1 MLADFCFGPPA
12 AVLLAPMVALPV
24 LGYPFGWL
32 WPLALL
38 TLGAIVA
45 ALLAP
50 IAAVSVLPAIVVHLA
65 VMDDW
70 WRVAVAVMVLQ
81 LFLAP
86 VGAWVLWKAVMR
98 PA

>member
-1 MLADFCFGPPA
+1 
-12 AVLLAPMVALPV
+12 
-24 LGYPFGWL
+24 
-32 WPLALL
+32 
-38 TLGAIVA
+38 LGAIVA